1 MNANKDFELLQID
14 NAFKK
19 ALKRCGYEE
28 LTEIQSLVIPEAL
41 NNNDL
46 IAQAPTGTGKTCAFG
61 IPALQKI
68 DINNNN
74 VQVLILSPT
83 RELAL
88 QITDDLREY
97 SFYKEGIR
105 IVTLYGGEEIN
116 IQINALKKRPQVI
129 VATPGRLMDHMRRH
143 TVKLND
149 ISLVVLDE
157 ADEMLNMGFREDINL
172 ILDNIHSL
180 EHQTMLFSA
189 TFSDEIR
196 TITNDY
202 LVNPI
207 NISVNHGGLTVKNVT
222 QKYIVVREQD
232 KVEVL
237 SRLIDINNFQLVM
250 IFCNTKKAVDEVTSG
265 LLQRGF
271 VVEGMHGDMKQVQRE
286 RVISR
291 FKNRQIN
298 ILVASDVAAR
308 GLDIED
314 VDVVFNYDL
323 PQDEEYYVHRVGRT
337 GRAKKLG
344 LSISL
349 VEKQEVR
356 QLRNI
361 INYTKAEIS
370 PLEIPDLNSVIKSR
384 INRIVLGAELEAKNQ
399 ENSKYFKLVKNAIIE
414 LASKNVSAE
423 EIIAGLILLQMN
435 MNNDN
440 EIVLQSNDIELART
454 NSSGKKDI
462 TRFFINV
469 GRKDKLKVFNLTDY
483 LVSKTGLPNKVFDKV
498 DLHEEFS
505 FFEVPKKYENL
516 IIQTF
521 NRKDKKFNKKVIVE
535 ESHPKE
541 KKGTGKRRGGVGRKR
556 K

>member
-1 MNANKDFELLQID
+1 MNANKDFELLPID

-68 DINNNN
+68 DINNN

-88 QITDDLREY
+88 QITEDLREY

-149 ISLVVLDE
+149 VSLVVLDE

-435 MNNDN
+435 INNDN
-440 EIVLQSNDIELART
+440 EIVLQSNNIELART

-462 TRFFINV
+462 TRFFINL

-483 LVSKTGLPNKVFDKV
+483 IVSKTGLPNKVIDKV

-556 K
+556 

>member
-462 TRFFINV
+462 TRFFINL

>member
-1 MNANKDFELLQID
+1 MNENINFEQLQID
-14 NAFKK
+14 NAFKR
-19 ALKRCGYEE
+19 ALNRCGYEE

-41 NNNDL
+41 KNNDL

-61 IPALQKI
+61 IPVLQKI
-68 DINNNN
+68 NINNNN
-74 VQVLILSPT
+74 VQALILSPT

-88 QITDDLREY
+88 QITEDLREY

-143 TVKLND
+143 TVRLND
-149 ISLVVLDE
+149 VSTVVLDE

-180 EHQTMLFSA
+180 NHQTMLFSA

-196 TITNDY
+196 KITNDY
-202 LVNPI
+202 LLNPI
-207 NISVNHGGLTVKNVT
+207 SISVNHGGLTVKNVT

-361 INYTKAEIS
+361 INYTNAEIL

-384 INRIVLGAELEAKNQ
+384 INRIILGAELEAKNQ

-414 LASKNVSAE
+414 LASKNISAE

-435 MNNDN
+435 INNDN
-440 EIVLQSNDIELART
+440 EIVLQSNNIELQRT

-462 TRFFINV
+462 TRFFINL

-483 LVSKTGLPNKVFDKV
+483 LVSKTGLSNKIFDKV
-498 DLHEEFS
+498 DLHDEFS

-516 IIQTF
+516 IMQTF

>member
-462 TRFFINV
+462 TRFFINL

-505 FFEVPKKYENL
+505 FFEVPKKYKNL

>member
-1 MNANKDFELLQID
+1 MNENINFEQLQID
-14 NAFKK
+14 NAFKR
-19 ALKRCGYEE
+19 ALNRCGYEE

-41 NNNDL
+41 KNNDL

-61 IPALQKI
+61 IPVLQKI
-68 DINNNN
+68 NINNNN
-74 VQVLILSPT
+74 VQALILSPT

-88 QITDDLREY
+88 QITEDLREY

-143 TVKLND
+143 IVRLND
-149 ISLVVLDE
+149 VSTVVLDE

-180 EHQTMLFSA
+180 NHQTMLFSA

-196 TITNDY
+196 KITNDY
-202 LVNPI
+202 LLNPI
-207 NISVNHGGLTVKNVT
+207 SISVNHGGLTVKNVT

-361 INYTKAEIS
+361 INYTNAEIL

-384 INRIVLGAELEAKNQ
+384 INRIILGAELEAKNQ
-399 ENSKYFKLVKNAIIE
+399 ENSKYFKLVKNAIVE
-414 LASKNVSAE
+414 LASKNISAE

-435 MNNDN
+435 INNDN
-440 EIVLQSNDIELART
+440 EIVLQSNNIELQRT

-462 TRFFINV
+462 TRFFINL

-483 LVSKTGLPNKVFDKV
+483 LVSKTGLSNKIFDKV
-498 DLHEEFS
+498 DLHDEFS

-516 IIQTF
+516 IMQTF